1 MNSISFA
8 PIALALSIAPLLV
21 ATGCAAAKPPAP
33 IAPVGSTMVTT
44 TAATTSPSQGE
55 PTSGTIAIAAE
66 IRAACGIPAEDAFFA
81 FDSAVI
87 AWTDVAQLDAVA
99 RCFTRGPLTGR
110 TMHLV
115 GHADPRGPFDYNMAL
130 GLHRA
135 DSVEGY
141 LDGRGLQRSR
151 VTITSRGAMDATGHD
166 EGGWAL
172 DRRVDVQL
180 DV

>member
-1 MNSISFA
+1 VRDRQAASRDRTRRVD
-8 PIALALSIAPLLV
+8 PRDEHRRDGV
-21 ATGCAAAKPPAP
+21 AVERGADQRHDRIT
-33 IAPVGSTMVTT
+33 
-44 TAATTSPSQGE
+44 
-55 PTSGTIAIAAE
+55 AE

-99 RCFTRGPLTGR
+99 RCFTRGPLVGR
-110 TMHLV
+110 SMRLV
-115 GHADPRGPFDYNMAL
+115 GHADPRGAFDYNMAL

-151 VTITSRGAMDATGHD
+151 VTVTSRGAMDATGQD

-180 DV
+180 GA